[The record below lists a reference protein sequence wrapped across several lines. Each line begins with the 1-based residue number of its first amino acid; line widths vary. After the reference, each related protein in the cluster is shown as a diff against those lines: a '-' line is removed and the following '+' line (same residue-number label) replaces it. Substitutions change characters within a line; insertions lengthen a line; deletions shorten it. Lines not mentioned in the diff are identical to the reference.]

1 MSENLQ
7 NLVLKNQDKKLDLNE
22 ILKNRVKT
30 LEYLDLSGNKLT

>member
-1 MSENLQ
+1 MSE

-30 LEYLDLSGNKLT
+30 LENLDLSGNKLT